1 MALAWGWGTIFNFVS
16 QLTKLKVGFGGAG
29 GRPRGRLAKLKVGLG
44 GGWVDPEGGWG
55 PTFNFVSRLTKSKV
69 GPGAGLGGSCVGLGN
84 HL

>member
-44 GGWVDPEGGWG
+44 RGRVDPAGG
-55 PTFNFVSRLTKSKV
+55 
-69 GPGAGLGGSCVGLGN
+69 
-84 HL
+84 